1 MQELLEG
8 EMEKTS
14 SPPLNLL
21 LLVCTLILW
30 HVPESPGAHARDLKA
45 KIVRQYSL
53 WESISLSDP
62 SLIRHWFLFCLKS
75 LSLTSH

>member
-45 KIVRQYSL
+45 KIVRQYYSL

-62 SLIRHWFLFCLKS
+62 SLIRHCFCFVQK
-75 LSLTSH
+75 H